1 MSQSIVETRLEMVKL
16 CMKKDVFYS
25 RKEITT
31 LFWVSYPLYC
41 AKLLLKSPVDDR
53 PALQILE
60 GIISFDKLKSSHNT
74 YSL

>member
-1 MSQSIVETRLEMVKL
+1 MSKSIVWTRVEMAKL
-16 CMKKDVFYS
+16 CMKKGVHYS
-25 RKEITT
+25 RKELTE

-53 PALQILE
+53 TAISTLE
-60 GIISFDKLKSSHNT
+60 GIVTFDELKDSHNT